1 MFSTYATIWF
11 LPALWIG
18 VSICYW
24 LKRRC
29 ISGGG
34 IAVAMVVLMIIG
46 NLFGSY
52 ENLLGS
58 CSLIASFNDWYM
70 DVFLTWR
77 NGIFNGAPYV
87 FIGILLADGKGERF
101 SKGFNIIATLV
112 FCAAFLAEAYCI
124 SRFRFSLM
132 TDMGFMMAPAIFFM
146 MNTIIHLEI
155 QQWSLWYHCRNLSM
169 LIFLGQRL
177 FLSALPGVIP
187 GMKEWINGLP
197 EFYIFV
203 YFVAIV
209 LAFSVAIEKLSAK
222 YSFLKIL
229 W

>member
-1 MFSTYATIWF
+1 
-11 LPALWIG
+11 
-18 VSICYW
+18 
-24 LKRRC
+24 
-29 ISGGG
+29 
-34 IAVAMVVLMIIG
+34 
-46 NLFGSY
+46 
-52 ENLLGS
+52 
-58 CSLIASFNDWYM
+58 
-70 DVFLTWR
+70 
-77 NGIFNGAPYV
+77 
-87 FIGILLADGKGERF
+87 
-101 SKGFNIIATLV
+101 
-112 FCAAFLAEAYCI
+112 
-124 SRFRFSLM
+124 
-132 TDMGFMMAPAIFFM
+132 
-146 MNTIIHLEI
+146 
-155 QQWSLWYHCRNLSM
+155 M